1 MDESTAVNGHPTD
14 GYAVLQLRPGAS
26 RELIEEAYWALVG
39 EVKAA
44 ALTEPA
50 FSQRVDELNHAYE
63 MLASAPV
70 AARQAAPSPQRRGLS
85 LRRRP
90 PVAARPNDF
99 YQLLHI
105 APDADPVVVRAAAR
119 SATERVAPRDP
130 ARDAVLLACAVLTD
144 ADERTAY
151 DERRANGHA
160 GEHLAIT
167 PHTNGRTNGHA
178 PVVAETPVRAPKRAP
193 QAASTPSVAAMA
205 VDTPPAPGTKVRV
218 TTNGATMPARRKGT
232 KTPSPPPFDDA
243 IASAPYATKARSAVV
258 DEPAHV
264 EAANDTRG
272 GADDADHHEQ
282 APARVSVA
290 VHDTLARI
298 ASIVPH
304 RRPELEAAMAEAEND
319 RLLALRADDLALTRT
334 ESPSAIEPPVAV
346 IDELP
351 PLARLETADP
361 SADAPALDEP
371 AVPSRAH
378 SRPAARI
385 VFESGPVAGLT
396 LPVGG
401 SGGDNESVDLSL
413 RDGEA
418 AGALLR
424 VVDRDGI
431 FVLIHI
437 DGPNAIV
444 GGQEMTL
451 PVLVLD
457 DGDTIAYG
465 ESVARFQLA

>member
-1 MDESTAVNGHPTD
+1 VAYTTVASGAPAATDEAERS
-14 GYAVLQLRPGAS
+14 
-26 RELIEEAYWALVG
+26 
-39 EVKAA
+39 
-44 ALTEPA
+44 
-50 FSQRVDELNHAYE
+50 SQ
-63 MLASAPV
+63 
-70 AARQAAPSPQRRGLS
+70 
-85 LRRRP
+85 
-90 PVAARPNDF
+90 
-99 YQLLHI
+99 
-105 APDADPVVVRAAAR
+105 
-119 SATERVAPRDP
+119 
-130 ARDAVLLACAVLTD
+130 
-144 ADERTAY
+144 
-151 DERRANGHA
+151 
-160 GEHLAIT
+160 
-167 PHTNGRTNGHA
+167 
-178 PVVAETPVRAPKRAP
+178 
-193 QAASTPSVAAMA
+193 
-205 VDTPPAPGTKVRV
+205 
-218 TTNGATMPARRKGT
+218 
-232 KTPSPPPFDDA
+232 
-243 IASAPYATKARSAVV
+243 
-258 DEPAHV
+258 
-264 EAANDTRG
+264 
-272 GADDADHHEQ
+272 
-282 APARVSVA
+282 PARVSVA

-319 RLLALRADDLALTRT
+319 RLLALRADEPVLPQAEPPAENDRLLALRADAPVLPRA
-334 ESPSAIEPPVAV
+334 ESPAVIERPVAV
-346 IDELP
+346 VEPAP
-351 PLARLETADP
+351 PARLEP
-361 SADAPALDEP
+361 VDAPTDTP
-371 AVPSRAH
+371 AVDESPMPSRPH
-378 SRPAARI
+378 SRLAARI